1 MRSAIST
8 VTSGLCRLGPK
19 PRGRALLLVPFVALG
34 LALSAAAQSD
44 KATLEFSVRA
54 TPSGGRPEKVM
65 RQPFF
70 LLRARLE
77 TIEEAARQQE
87 PPPAL
92 DAFVDGL
99 KVSPELKAW
108 MKRHHTVT
116 LLGEDFL
123 ALLTADDV
131 MDVPEFRDAYV
142 TRNLIMVGLGF
153 PKRKAKLTDRE
164 KNPEKWEASE
174 KRYWE
179 EVRSYA
185 ILHPESK
192 QAMDEHLLS
201 ISAAVEWRGQLE
213 RHQERVQQRFLQLLY
228 ADYLVARTETDYE
241 GFARFSD
248 LPPGRYWL
256 TNLGRDVRAGD
267 VRLRWEVPV
276 EVQAGRTHYVELN
289 NANAIIPPS
298 TR

>member
-1 MRSAIST
+1 
-8 VTSGLCRLGPK
+8 
-19 PRGRALLLVPFVALG
+19 LLLAAAVALG
-34 LALSAAAQSD
+34 LALFAAAQGD
-44 KATLEFSVRA
+44 KATLEFSVYA
-54 TPSGGRPEKVM
+54 TPRGGRPEKVM

-70 LLRARLE
+70 LLRARPE
-77 TIEEAARQQE
+77 IVEEAARQQE
-87 PPPAL
+87 PPPDL
-92 DAFVDGL
+92 DTFVDGL

-108 MKRHHTVT
+108 MKRHQTVT

-123 ALLTADDV
+123 ALLTPDDIL
-131 MDVPEFRDAYV
+131 DVPEFRAAYV

-153 PKRKAKLTDRE
+153 PKRKAKLSDRE
-164 KNPEKWEASE
+164 KNPEKWEESE

-185 ILHPESK
+185 VLHPESK
-192 QAMDEHLLS
+192 HSMDEHLLS
-201 ISAAVEWRGQLE
+201 ITAAVEWRGELE
-213 RHQERVQQRFLQLLY
+213 RHQERVRQRFMRLLY

-241 GFARFSD
+241 GFARLSD

-256 TNLGRDVRAGD
+256 TNLGQDVRAGD

-276 EVQAGRTHYVELN
+276 EVQAGRTHYLELN

-298 TR
+298 TP